1 MSIFAIGKSSGL
13 AMSIFTLKEWVLPRV
28 PDGREGK
35 LMVSALTGRGDEN
48 HSKDAT
54 TITRRNGRA
63 ILLRTVYFVTF
74 FTLAAT

>member
-1 MSIFAIGKSSGL
+1 VEG
-13 AMSIFTLKEWVLPRV
+13 RV
-28 PDGREGK
+28 GK
-35 LMVSALTGRGDEN
+35 LIVRALTGKGDEN

-63 ILLRTVYFVTF
+63 ILLRIVYFVTF